1 MRAKVLAFPING
13 PVRAG
18 WSSQELAEIYRLE
31 HLLGQRGLLSEIG
44 SGVTDEGDP
53 WLVVYD
59 PSGTDIVANI
69 TRVAGRYLVVRIDA
83 PDPAYAASLREIANS
98 VVHGTPL
105 PSEAAPESE
114 TDEEDLAAASW
125 VFVVDEHPDAMP
137 GADHLHATESDH
149 LPAIPADERLEE
161 MGRLLL
167 ALIVGVA
174 EMQHDAAEAAQQFEA
189 TLALADPADDQSAP
203 PTPAATEVAMP
214 ELAATD
220 AASPAPAVSHG
231 DGGTI
236 DLAALDDLPATQPD
250 PARAGISPADGIGAA
265 TSDESASQP
274 AASAGPDD
282 SATAQPAAAATDDQL
297 RAASQ
302 GPVEASQ
309 SNAPTNQ
316 NDLIIGTDGNDFI
329 DTGFGDDTIR
339 AGAGNDTV
347 LAGPGND
354 SVEGGSG
361 DDVLSGDDGDDTL
374 LGGDGNDE
382 LRGGSGHNIIDTGS
396 GNNLVISGSGH
407 DTVSLGEG
415 HDLVVVIPGSSGNT
429 TVTDFDEST
438 DRLVVIGLG
447 EGSSTTVDPSNPG
460 TQVINVTPDTT
471 ITITGTTPLHDPLV

>member
-31 HLLGQRGLLSEIG
+31 HMLGQRGLLSEIG

-105 PSEAAPESE
+105 SGEAAPEPE
-114 TDEEDLAAASW
+114 TDEDDLAAASW
-125 VFVVDEHPDAMP
+125 VFVVDEHSDLPAAASHQH
-137 GADHLHATESDH
+137 GTESDH
-149 LPAIPADERLEE
+149 LPAIPADERLED

-174 EMQHDAAEAAQQFEA
+174 EMQHNAAEAAQQFEA
-189 TLALADPADDQSAP
+189 ALTLADSADDQSQPA
-203 PTPAATEVAMP
+203 TPATTEFALP
-214 ELAATD
+214 ELAAAD
-220 AASPAPAVSHG
+220 AAAPAPAASHRDEG
-231 DGGTI
+231 AI
-236 DLAALDDLPATQPD
+236 DLAALDDPPSTHSD
-250 PARAGISPADGIGAA
+250 PVRAGISPADGIGGGD
-265 TSDESASQP
+265 SEASSPQP
-274 AASAGPDD
+274 AASAAQDD
-282 SATAQPAAAATDDQL
+282 TATAQPAAAGDQL
-297 RAASQ
+297 KAAAQ
-302 GPVEASQ
+302 GPVESLH
-309 SNAPTNQ
+309 SSAPTNQ

-329 DTGFGDDTIR
+329 DAGFGDDTIR

-396 GNNLVISGSGH
+396 GNNLVVSGSGH
-407 DTVSLGEG
+407 DTVSLGDG

-429 TVTDFDEST
+429 TVTDFDETT
-438 DRLVVIGLG
+438 DRLVVIGLD